1 MRKLL
6 IAAAVLAAVPCI
18 LAYAQGA
25 QRDPAAQPRT
35 DAASPPSQP
44 QHGMRT
50 GSSEHAEGPIEAEEF
65 VETATAKGIAE
76 IETAKLA
83 LERGTEKIHD
93 FANKMI
99 TDHTQANERL
109 AEIARQQNLEVAD
122 NATLMDRAQALML
135 RLSDGES
142 FDEAYIDNQVTA
154 HEDTIMLFQRA
165 ANSSLGEFSSFA
177 EETAPKLEEHLRMAR
192 ELNESLQDNP
202 RTD

>member
-18 LAYAQGA
+18 LAYAQ
-25 QRDPAAQPRT
+25 RDPGAQPRT
-35 DAASPPSQP
+35 DAASPSSQP
-44 QHGMRT
+44 QHGMKT
-50 GSSEHAEGPIEAEEF
+50 ESSEHAESPIEAEEF

-83 LERGTEKIHD
+83 LERGTQKIHE

-122 NATLMDRAQALML
+122 NATLIDRAQALML
-135 RLSDGES
+135 RLSDGKS

-177 EETAPKLEEHLRMAR
+177 EKTAPKLEEHLRMAR